1 LGVTADLLC
10 SQCEKP
16 LWEATGEPD
25 RDRCAACGTP
35 ARHAVEVRS
44 PEEWAGIAEAAFVGS
59 AKFEET
65 GWDG

>member
-1 LGVTADLLC
+1 MTADLLC

-16 LWEATGEPD
+16 LWESTGEPD

-35 ARHAVEVRS
+35 ARHPVEERI
-44 PEEWAGIAEAAFVGS
+44 PEAIAEAAFVGS
-59 AKFEET
+59 AKFEEIEET

>member
-1 LGVTADLLC
+1 
-10 SQCEKP
+10 
-16 LWEATGEPD
+16 
-25 RDRCAACGTP
+25 
-35 ARHAVEVRS
+35 VEERS

>member
-1 LGVTADLLC
+1 MTADLLC

-16 LWEATGEPD
+16 LWESTGEPD

-35 ARHAVEVRS
+35 ARHPVEERI
-44 PEEWAGIAEAAFVGS
+44 PEAIAEAAFVGS

>member
-1 LGVTADLLC
+1 MTADILC

-16 LWEATGEPD
+16 LWESTGEPD

-35 ARHAVEVRS
+35 ARHSVEVRS
-44 PEEWAGIAEAAFVGS
+44 PEEWAGIAEAALIGS